1 MEYGVTHLFGGGG
14 LAGTDG
20 PDGLVGDNNVG
31 PVADLVGV
39 RAHLAS
45 NHFVGVASLA
55 LLQGLAN
62 AGNDLEASGQGMRG
76 LLGDQFIGLLEDGTT
91 LRMAQDDPI
100 DVDVLQHG
108 GRNLA
113 SEGTLGLL
121 VGVLSGHTDAA
132 GQQVAGVH
140 QVDGWAADDHLGVG
154 VQLSI
159 AQSLADLSNGLLV
172 TIHLPVST
180 HTEFTAS
187 HFAPGV

>member
-1 MEYGVTHLFGGGG
+1 MEYVVTHLFGGGG
-14 LAGTDG
+14 FASTDG

-31 PVADLVGV
+31 PVADLFGI

-45 NHFVGVASLA
+45 NNFVGIASLA
-55 LLQGLAN
+55 LLQGFAN
-62 AGNDLEASGQGMRG
+62 AGNDLEASGQGMLS
-76 LLGDQFIGLLEDGTT
+76 LLSDEFIRLLEDGTT

-108 GRNLA
+108 GRDLA

-121 VGVLSGHTDAA
+121 VGVLSGHADAA

-140 QVDGWAADDHLGVG
+140 QIDGRAADDHLGVG